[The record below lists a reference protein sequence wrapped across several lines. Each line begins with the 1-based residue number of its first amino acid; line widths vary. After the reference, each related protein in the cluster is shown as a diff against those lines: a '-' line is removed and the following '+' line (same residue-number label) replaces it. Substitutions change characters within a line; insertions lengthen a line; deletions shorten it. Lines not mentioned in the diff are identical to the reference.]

1 MIPKLISIGPFTV
14 YSYGFLL
21 FLGFIAGIVLAR
33 SRAEKFGLKPD
44 AIYDLAFWAILLGIL
59 GARGL
64 FILQDLPHYTKNPRE
79 IFTQFS
85 GLTSFG
91 GLLGGFLGVL
101 IYVKRA
107 KQRLWPV
114 LDTVAP
120 SFLLAHAIGR
130 IGCLLNGCCHGFA
143 CDLPW
148 AVPINGLP
156 GRYHP
161 AQVYD
166 SIMNIVML
174 VILLRVERRGFAP
187 GQTFGAMLFLH
198 GITRVIY
205 EFWRAGT
212 SSTTISGLP
221 ITEAQV
227 AAGLISLAGVVVFLT
242 GRRRTGSGVAL
253 D

>member
-21 FLGFIAGIVLAR
+21 FLGFIAGIFLAR
-33 SRAEKFGLKPD
+33 KRAKRFGIEPD
-44 AIYDLAFWAILLGIL
+44 SIYDLAFWAILLGIL

-101 IYVKRA
+101 IYAKRA

-148 AVPINGLP
+148 AIPIQGQP

-161 AQVYD
+161 AQAYD
-166 SIMNIVML
+166 SLMNIAML
-174 VILLRVERRGFAP
+174 LLLLRFERRGLAA

-205 EFWRAGT
+205 ELWRAGT

-227 AAGLISLAGVVVFLT
+227 AAALISLVGLVVYIT
-242 GRRRTGSGVAL
+242 GNRRPKAEVAL